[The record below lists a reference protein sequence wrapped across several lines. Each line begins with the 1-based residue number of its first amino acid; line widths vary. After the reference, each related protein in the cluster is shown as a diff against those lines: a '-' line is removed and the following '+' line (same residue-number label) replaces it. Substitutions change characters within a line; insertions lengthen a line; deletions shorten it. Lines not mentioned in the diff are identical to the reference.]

1 LVQLFT
7 QWNPPVN
14 FIQHLKDRNI
24 PRVAVAY
31 LVTSWLLIQISETTF
46 QYIGLPKTAVTAVIT
61 TVAVGFLPFLVFA
74 WLFEFTPDG
83 WKREKDIHRSVAVV
97 KASQRK
103 LDIGI
108 IIVLLTGLVYFVFDK
123 FVMDPRRDAVMVET
137 AVKTA
142 VKSAVERAEKQE
154 QAVAD
159 HSLAVLPFVNMSSD
173 PEQEYFSDGLSEE
186 LLNLLARIPELRVA
200 ARTSSF
206 SFKGEKIEI
215 PVVAERLNVAY
226 VLEGSVRKSGDQ
238 VRITAQLIR
247 GKDGYHL
254 LSETFDRTLSDIFA
268 VQDEIAAAVVESLKI
283 KILGEKPHSRVV
295 NPDAYALFL
304 QGRYFNDRREK
315 ESWDKSVEAY
325 RQALEIDPGYAE
337 AWAGLSITLAQQ
349 ASWGA
354 IDLDEGII
362 QAREAVRRA
371 LALDPNLPEAH
382 TSLGWIRMVY
392 DWDWRGADESY
403 QTAIRLAP
411 GNVTALSAAGVLAFT
426 LGRLDEAIDLDLRA
440 ISLDP
445 LRQAG
450 HANLGLV
457 LLHAGRLDEAA
468 ERYEHLLQLNPEYP
482 GARMRLG
489 QILLLQGRPQEAL
502 DMIRKDSDPYW
513 QEYAV
518 ALALSS
524 LGQQAE
530 ADLALAD
537 FIKTHP
543 DGPFQTA
550 EIYAWRGE
558 IDQAFDWLERA
569 HTARDSGLSEL
580 LDNPFLASL
589 KEDDRWQ
596 VFLDKLGLGKLPGTT
611 ADAAEAE
618 N

>member
-1 LVQLFT
+1 M
-7 QWNPPVN
+7 N
-14 FIQHLKDRNI
+14 FLQDLKDRNI

-46 QYIGLPKTAVTAVIT
+46 EYIGLSRSAVTAVIV

-74 WLFEFTPDG
+74 WLFELTPDG
-83 WKREKDIHRSVAVV
+83 WKREKDIQRSVAVV

-103 LDIGI
+103 LDVGI
-108 IIVLLTGLVYFVFDK
+108 IIVLLTGLSYFVVDK
-123 FVMDPRRDAVMVET
+123 FVMDPRRDVVMVEA

-142 VKSAVERAEKQE
+142 VKSAVERVEKQQQE
-154 QAVAD
+154 VSD

-206 SFKGEKIEI
+206 SFKGEKVEI
-215 PVVAERLNVAY
+215 PVVAERLNVSY

-238 VRITAQLIR
+238 VRITAQLVR

-254 LSETFDRTLSDIFA
+254 LSETYDRTLSDIFA
-268 VQDEIAAAVVESLKI
+268 VQDEIAAAVVESLKL
-283 KILGEKPHSRVV
+283 KILGESPHSRVV
-295 NPDAYALFL
+295 DPDAYALFL
-304 QGRYFNDRREK
+304 QGRYFNDRRDPEN
-315 ESWDKSVEAY
+315 WNKSAEAY
-325 RQALEIDPGYAE
+325 RQALEIDPAYAE

-354 IDLDEGII
+354 IDRDEGMI
-362 QAREAVRRA
+362 QAREAVHRA

-392 DWDWRGADESY
+392 DWDWHGADESY

-411 GNVTALSAAGVLAFT
+411 ANVTALSAAGVLAFT
-426 LGRLDEAIDLDLRA
+426 LGRLNEAVDLGLRA

-457 LLHAGRLDEAA
+457 LLHAGRLDEATA
-468 ERYEHLLQLNPEYP
+468 RYEHLLQLNPEYP
-482 GARMRLG
+482 GAHMRLG

-502 DMIRKDSDPYW
+502 DMIRKDSDSWW
-513 QEYAV
+513 QDYAV
-518 ALALSS
+518 TLALYS
-524 LGQQAE
+524 LGQQTE
-530 ADLALAD
+530 ADLAAAS

-543 DGPFQTA
+543 DGPFQAA

-558 IDQAFDWLERA
+558 NDQAFDWLEQA
-569 HTARDSGLSEL
+569 HTARDSGLHEVL
-580 LDNPFLASL
+580 NDPFLANL
-589 KEDDRWQ
+589 REDARWQ
-596 VFLDKLGLGKLPGTT
+596 PFLDKLGLGLPVTT
-611 ADAAEAE
+611 EAEAE
-618 N
+618 AEAVN

>member
-1 LVQLFT
+1 M
-7 QWNPPVN
+7 PMN
-14 FIQHLKDRNI
+14 FIQDLRDRNI

-46 QYIGLPKTAVTAVIT
+46 QYIGLPKAAVTAVIV
-61 TVAVGFLPFLVFA
+61 TVAVGFLPFLILA
-74 WLFEFTPDG
+74 WLFELTPEG
-83 WKREKDIHRSVAVV
+83 WKREKDVHRSVAVV
-97 KASQRK
+97 RASRRK
-103 LDIGI
+103 LDVAI
-108 IIVLLTGLVYFVFDK
+108 IILLLTGLGYFAFDK
-123 FVMDPRRDAVMVET
+123 FVMDPRRDAVMVES
-137 AVKTA
+137 A
-142 VKSAVERAEKQE
+142 VKSAVERVEKQE
-154 QAVAD
+154 QEVAD

-215 PVVAERLNVAY
+215 PVVAERLNVSY

-254 LSETFDRTLSDIFA
+254 LSETYDRTLSDIFA
-268 VQDEIAAAVVESLKI
+268 VQDEIAAAVVESLKL
-283 KILGEKPHSRVV
+283 KILGEQPRSRVV
-295 NPDAYALFL
+295 DPDAYALFL

-315 ESWDKSVEAY
+315 ENWDKSVEAY
-325 RQALEIDPGYAE
+325 RQALEIDPEYAE

-349 ASWGA
+349 ASWGV
-354 IDLDEGII
+354 IDLDEGMV
-362 QAREAVRRA
+362 QAREAVHRA
-371 LALDPNLPEAH
+371 LALDENLPEAH

-392 DWDWRGADESY
+392 DWDWHGADESY

-426 LGRLDEAIDLDLRA
+426 LGRLEEAIDLDLRA
-440 ISLDP
+440 IALDP

-468 ERYEHLLQLNPEYP
+468 KRYEHLLQLNPEYP
-482 GARMRLG
+482 GAHMRLG
-489 QILLLQGRPQEAL
+489 QVLLLQGRPQEAL
-502 DMIRKDSDPYW
+502 DMIRQDSDPYW
-513 QEYAV
+513 QDYAV
-518 ALALSS
+518 PLALYS

-530 ADLALAD
+530 ADQALAN
-537 FIKTHP
+537 FIKVHT
-543 DGPFQTA
+543 DGPFQAA

-558 IDQAFDWLERA
+558 KDQAFEWLERA
-569 HTARDSGLSEL
+569 YTARDSGLSEL
-580 LDNPFLASL
+580 LDDPFLATL

-596 VFLDKLGLGKLPGTT
+596 PFLDKLGLGKLPNAP
-611 ADAAEAE
+611 ADEAKAV

>member
-1 LVQLFT
+1 M
-7 QWNPPVN
+7 PVN
-14 FIQHLKDRNI
+14 FIQTLKDRNI

-46 QYIGLPKTAVTAVIT
+46 QYIGLPKSAVTAVIV
-61 TVAVGFLPFLVFA
+61 TVAVGFLPFLVLA
-74 WLFEFTPDG
+74 WFFELTPDG
-83 WKREKDIHRSVAVV
+83 WKRERDIHRNVAVV
-97 KASQRK
+97 RASQRK
-103 LDIGI
+103 LDVGI
-108 IIVLLTGLVYFVFDK
+108 IIVLLIGLGYFAFDK
-123 FVMDPRRDAVMVET
+123 FVMNPRREAVMVET
-137 AVKTA
+137 AVK
-142 VKSAVERAEKQE
+142 SAVERVEKQGQE
-154 QAVAD
+154 AAD
-159 HSLAVLPFVNMSSD
+159 RSLAVLPFVNMSSD

-247 GKDGYHL
+247 GKDGFHL
-254 LSETFDRTLSDIFA
+254 LSETYDRTLSDIFA
-268 VQDEIAAAVVESLKI
+268 VQDELAAAVVESLKL
-283 KILGEKPHSRVV
+283 KILGENPRSRVV

-315 ESWDKSVEAY
+315 ENWDKSVEAY
-325 RQALEIDPGYAE
+325 RQALKIDPEYAE
-337 AWAGLSITLAQQ
+337 AWAGLSITLAQE

-354 IDLDEGII
+354 IDLDEGMM
-362 QAREAVRRA
+362 QAREAVQRA
-371 LALDPNLPEAH
+371 LALDENLPEAH

-392 DWDWRGADESY
+392 DWDWHGADESY

-426 LGRLDEAIDLDLRA
+426 LGRLDEAVDLDLRA
-440 ISLDP
+440 IALDP

-457 LLHAGRLDEAA
+457 LLHAGRLDEATK
-468 ERYEHLLQLNPEYP
+468 RYEHLLQLNPGYP
-482 GARMRLG
+482 GAHMRLG
-489 QILLLQGRPQEAL
+489 QILLLQDRPQEAL
-502 DMIRKDSDPYW
+502 DMIRQDSDPYW
-513 QEYAV
+513 QDYAV
-518 ALALSS
+518 SLALYS

-530 ADLALAD
+530 ADEALAN
-537 FIKTHP
+537 FIKMHP
-543 DGPFQTA
+543 DGPFQAA

-558 IDQAFDWLERA
+558 MDQAFEWLERA
-569 HTARDSGLSEL
+569 YSARDPGLSEL
-580 LDNPFLASL
+580 LDDPFLATL
-589 KEDDRWQ
+589 KEDGRWQ
-596 VFLDKLGLGKLPGTT
+596 AFLDKLGLGKLPNGP
-611 ADAAEAE
+611 ADEAKAM

>member
-1 LVQLFT
+1 MSM
-7 QWNPPVN
+7 N
-14 FIQHLKDRNI
+14 FIQALKDRNI

-46 QYIGLPKTAVTAVIT
+46 QYIGLPKSAVTAVIV
-61 TVAVGFLPFLVFA
+61 TVAAGFLPFLVLA
-74 WLFEFTPDG
+74 WFFELTPEG
-83 WKREKDIHRSVAVV
+83 WKREKDIHRNVAVV
-97 KASQRK
+97 RASQRK

-108 IIVLLTGLVYFVFDK
+108 IIVLLTGLGYFALDK
-123 FVMDPRRDAVMVET
+123 FVMNPRREAVMVET
-137 AVKTA
+137 AVK
-142 VKSAVERAEKQE
+142 SAVERVEKQE
-154 QAVAD
+154 HAATD

-215 PVVAERLNVAY
+215 PVVAERLNVSY

-254 LSETFDRTLSDIFA
+254 LSETYDRTLSDIFA
-268 VQDEIAAAVVESLKI
+268 VQDEIAAAVVESLKL
-283 KILGEKPHSRVV
+283 KILGEQPHSRVV
-295 NPDAYALFL
+295 DPDAYALFL

-315 ESWDKSVEAY
+315 ENWDKSVESY
-325 RQALEIDPGYAE
+325 RQALEIDPEYAE

-349 ASWGA
+349 ASWGV
-354 IDLDEGII
+354 IDLDEGMI
-362 QAREAVRRA
+362 QAREAVHRA
-371 LALDPNLPEAH
+371 LALDENLPEAH

-392 DWDWRGADESY
+392 DWDWHGADESY

-426 LGRLDEAIDLDLRA
+426 LGRLDEAVDLDLRA
-440 ISLDP
+440 IALDP

-457 LLHAGRLDEAA
+457 LLHAGRLDEATK
-468 ERYEHLLQLNPEYP
+468 RYEHLLQLNPEYP
-482 GARMRLG
+482 GAHMRLG
-489 QILLLQGRPQEAL
+489 QVLLLQGRPQEAL
-502 DMIRKDSDPYW
+502 DMIRQDSDQYW
-513 QEYAV
+513 QDYAV
-518 ALALSS
+518 PLALFS

-530 ADLALAD
+530 ADQSLAS
-537 FIKTHP
+537 FIKMHP
-543 DGPFQTA
+543 DGPFQAA

-558 IDQAFDWLERA
+558 KDLAFEWLERA
-569 HTARDSGLSEL
+569 YSARDSGLSEL
-580 LDNPFLASL
+580 LDDPFLAAL

-596 VFLDKLGLGKLPGTT
+596 SFLDKLGLGQLPGATT
-611 ADAAEAE
+611 DEP
-618 N
+618 